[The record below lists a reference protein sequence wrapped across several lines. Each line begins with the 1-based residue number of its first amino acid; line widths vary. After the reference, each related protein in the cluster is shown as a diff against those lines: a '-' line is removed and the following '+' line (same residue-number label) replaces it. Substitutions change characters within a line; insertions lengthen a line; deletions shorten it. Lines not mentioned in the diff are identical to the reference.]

1 MEGAG
6 GGLPGAIIKP
16 LSKMSPSCHAG
27 VGMKAFPDPLGS
39 SDAQMWVC
47 KPSRCIA
54 MKTGSHRGCISQTC
68 KFINIYTLVWALPE
82 HPEEGRGMRRGGNF
96 FHPSQKCKRD
106 GFVMTA
112 PWVSRSIP
120 PCTYRAVGF
129 EDGHPTCS
137 AHFQMFKKKDCWS
150 VPTCLMGLS
159 RFGAVWGQVKSRR
172 VKWCNKGKGK
182 SRTVIKASLQGC
194 PRERWRL
201 CCAWCSPKAPP
212 VLSRHPESQRCT
224 SSGKHFSV

>member
-1 MEGAG
+1 MKFIQEGHG
-6 GGLPGAIIKP
+6 GSRGWAPRGYHHVPSNLFP
-16 LSKMSPSCHAG
+16 KMSPACHAG

-129 EDGHPTCS
+129 EDGHPTCN
-137 AHFQMFKKKDCWS
+137 AHFQTYKKKKTADLYPHASWAY
-150 VPTCLMGLS
+150 PGLEL
-159 RFGAVWGQVKSRR
+159 FGARWRADELNG
-172 VKWCNKGKGK
+172 
-182 SRTVIKASLQGC
+182 VI
-194 PRERWRL
+194 RERE
-201 CCAWCSPKAPP
+201 
-212 VLSRHPESQRCT
+212 SR
-224 SSGKHFSV
+224 GLW